1 MRIRGRKLETAKR
14 LWKKDKQIAEELGL
28 QVSTVKAYI
37 REILLITDA
46 STRTEAFLRLID
58 SKYFTTEEALEC
70 S

>member
-28 QVSTVKAYI
+28 QVPTVKAYI

-58 SKYFTTEEALEC
+58 SKYFTTEEALKC